1 MKIAQFYE
9 GSRVRLGLIQT
20 DTMIPIDFDGDMIE
34 FIKGNRVL

>member
-9 GSRVRLGLIQT
+9 GTRMRLGLIQT
-20 DTMIPIDFDGDMIE
+20 NSIIPIDFDGDMIE